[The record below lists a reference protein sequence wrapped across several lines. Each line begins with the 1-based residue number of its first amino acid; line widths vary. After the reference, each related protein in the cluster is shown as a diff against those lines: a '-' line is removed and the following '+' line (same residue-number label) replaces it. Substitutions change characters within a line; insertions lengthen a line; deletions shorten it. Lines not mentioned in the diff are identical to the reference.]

1 MKKVGDIIE
10 SGEVILKVMKTYES
24 DDPELWCK
32 NRITLLNLNTGDIID
47 CADWD
52 QILKKERRQ
61 DGEKYTAY
69 SWNVVHLDGNLLH

>member
-52 QILKKERRQ
+52 
-61 DGEKYTAY
+61 
-69 SWNVVHLDGNLLH
+69 